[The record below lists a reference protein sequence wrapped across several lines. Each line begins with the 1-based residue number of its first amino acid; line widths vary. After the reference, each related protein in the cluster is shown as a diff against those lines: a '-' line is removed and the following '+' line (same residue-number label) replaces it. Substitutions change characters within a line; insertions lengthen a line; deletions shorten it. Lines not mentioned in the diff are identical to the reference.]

1 MADANDVAKPQEAG
15 RFTPVASKSVQ
26 ASPIYSENRA
36 ANISKAATK
45 TDIKEELDALKTH
58 FNAYIFNKALE
69 TNWMVLENRSE
80 IVNTTREMLDSLETI
95 YQYANRENLLKVENE
110 SLWQYIQEKQ
120 KELADKNNKIA
131 EIKMQIN
138 QLRQSRDE
146 SYINIL
152 K

>member
-15 RFTPVASKSVQ
+15 SFTPVASKSVQ
-26 ASPIYSENRA
+26 ASPICSQNRA
-36 ANISKAATK
+36 ANISKAAIK

-95 YQYANRENLLKVENE
+95 YQYANRETLLKVENE